1 MKTQLTQIGAQVI
14 LGDICQYN
22 DIKNIFANI
31 PNSGIIFSTIGAN
44 NSLTGNLNI
53 IKSAEMLNIKRLLLV
68 TSVGYGDGWK

>member
-1 MKTQLTQIGAQVI
+1 MQVI
-14 LGDICQYN
+14 LGDVCQYN

-31 PNSGIIFSTIGAN
+31 PNSCIIFSTIGAN

-53 IKSAEMLNIKRLLLV
+53 FKSAEMLNIKRLLLV